1 MKTLKG
7 QSLKEVMGGGLGG
20 GGGATHVNALII
32 LFYFLIEKETQFFI
46 GKMKRG

>member
-7 QSLKEVMGGGLGG
+7 QSLKEVMGGGLGE
-20 GGGATHVNALII
+20 GGATHVNALII
-32 LFYFLIEKETQFFI
+32 LFYFLIEKETQIFI